1 MAQVLAHR
9 SGTVPGVSTA
19 EVDAYL
25 DTVED
30 PSFRAALEDLRTE
43 ILRAVPDAEQVIS
56 YGMPAFRVGT
66 KVVAGFAAF
75 TRHLSYFPHS
85 GTVIAGVGAEAE
97 PWATTKGTLQFT
109 PDHPLPA
116 PLVARLVAVRLAEL
130 GVG

>member
-1 MAQVLAHR
+1 
-9 SGTVPGVSTA
+9 VSTA

-25 DTVED
+25 HDVAD
-30 PSFRAALEDLRTE
+30 PAFRAALEALRTE

-75 TRHLSYFPHS
+75 KRHLSYFPHS
-85 GTVIAGVGAEAE
+85 GTVIAAVGAEAE

-116 PLVARLVAVRLAEL
+116 ALVARLVAARLVEM
-130 GVG
+130 GT